1 MELVGHNYF
10 WEHAFGRFGD
20 NVSILNIAFIYFW
33 HVARGWG
40 EEDLVFIAIP
50 LSN

>member
-20 NVSILNIAFIYFW
+20 NVSILDIALFTFGMSPGGGGRRI
-33 HVARGWG
+33 
-40 EEDLVFIAIP
+40 LVCRYPFQ
-50 LSN
+50 